1 MAAASKLRTYTDKIV
16 KYATITGVIAFIVS
30 YILLASGVISNWQLL
45 TGIATWL
52 SAGIIA
58 MILDN
63 RTATDQLANKVETLV
78 EANSWPLK
86 GLVDCQKDFAS
97 ELRKL
102 TGHREVEIEH
112 LGLDMSHAWRR
123 MRDFMH
129 ENRRLRKIH
138 FRLLMIT
145 DDAGEFGN
153 NAPDEVLAWTNNA
166 KRSLARITEAIDDL
180 DADSSEPDRQIRV
193 TIKMYHEIPFVH
205 GFALA
210 EPIRIRY
217 FTFCR
222 WKGRHGKHYDWGDD
236 KYRKVIAD
244 PSDRSVGDLAQIFDG
259 YFEHLWNESRTVY
272 ELGSEKAHPSPR
284 KQQPEADNSR

>member
-1 MAAASKLRTYTDKIV
+1 MAAASKLRTYADKIV
-16 KYATITGVIAFIVS
+16 KYATIIGVIAFIVS

-123 MRDFMH
+123 MRDFMQ
-129 ENRRLRKIH
+129 ENQTLRKIH

-145 DDAGEFGN
+145 DDPKEFGE
-153 NAPDEVLAWTNNA
+153 NAPDEVRAWTSNA
-166 KRSLARITEAIDDL
+166 KRSLSRIIEAIEDL
-180 DADSSEPDRQIRV
+180 ESTSSEPDRKVRV

-222 WKGRHGKHYDWGDD
+222 WKGKDGKHYDWGDD
-236 KYRKVIAD
+236 RYRKVVAS
-244 PSDRSVGDLAQIFDG
+244 PSDRSVGDLAEIFDG

-272 ELGSEKAHPSPR
+272 QLDEGGTPASVDEDRKAP
-284 KQQPEADNSR
+284 ADS